1 MESEEP
7 GGTAA
12 LSWADPGWPEARG
25 NPAADSAAAGVA
37 ALYQHHAVGL
47 IRLAYLMLGDRAGA
61 EDAVQDAFCGLYRHW
76 DRLADRDRALA
87 YVRTSVLNGCRS
99 ALRRRATGRALEN
112 KLRAAL
118 RDTAGEIPADPP
130 PLRLPPARDPARPGR
145 RRWIGWAAPLAAAA
159 LVLAVVAASLAVVR
173 GGSGRTTS
181 NPAGPAAVPPYYV
194 ALTAPAYPDV
204 YSGNATAA
212 EVRATTTGAV
222 LAKVVPPKPYVH
234 FAGVT
239 AAADHRT
246 FVLVAEEKSH
256 PPDQP
261 PQPGEGPH
269 PYYQPSRFYL
279 LRFDPGTGRVSLR
292 ALPAAFIPA
301 NAEVHDMALSPD
313 GTSLAADIGL
323 DYVGSHLIVFGLAT
337 GTERA
342 WSFKTCA
349 SCHPS
354 GGGLGYVGTNVDAL
368 SWTADGKH
376 VAFVGPNR
384 AGWPSHST
392 VRLLDVT
399 LPGPDLLAD
408 SRPVA
413 EPPPGEQ
420 LNDVMWRGAI
430 ITPTA
435 DRRDRRGGRQRQ
447 RCSHQGQG
455 PAAEDL
461 GGHRPGDGP
470 QRPEHPGRLPVR
482 AGDVLQRHR
491 ERPGRQRRAQG
502 EDRGHPARAQVH
514 ADPVG
519 PAHSHGHLVAGPGY
533 SGHRDGRTNARA
545 PADLAVARRGL
556 RLQAAAGQAGAAV
569 RRPAG
574 RPRHGPGQPATCS
587 SARPRATTR
596 RCSASTTSARWC

>member
-1 MESEEP
+1 M
-7 GGTAA
+7 T
-12 LSWADPGWPEARG
+12 R
-25 NPAADSAAAGVA
+25 
-37 ALYQHHAVGL
+37 
-47 IRLAYLMLGDRAGA
+47 
-61 EDAVQDAFCGLYRHW
+61 
-76 DRLADRDRALA
+76 
-87 YVRTSVLNGCRS
+87 
-99 ALRRRATGRALEN
+99 LEN

-130 PLRLPPARDPARPGR
+130 LLRLPPARDSARPGPVWPGR

-159 LVLAVVAASLAVVR
+159 LVLAVVAASLAVVH

-181 NPAGPAAVPPYYV
+181 KPAGRAAVPPYYV

-212 EVRATTTGAV
+212 EVRATATGAV

-256 PPDQP
+256 PPEE
-261 PQPGEGPH
+261 QPGEGPH

-279 LRFDPGTGRVSLR
+279 LRFDPGTGRASLR

-313 GTSLAADIGL
+313 GTSLAADIGR
-323 DYVGSHLIVFGLAT
+323 DYVGSHLIVFDLAT

-354 GGGLGYVGTNVDAL
+354 GGGLGFVGTNVDAL
-368 SWTADGKH
+368 SWTGDGKH
-376 VAFVGPNR
+376 LAFVGPNR

-399 LPGPDLLAD
+399 LPGSDLLAT

-413 EPPPGEQ
+413 SPPPEDR
-420 LNDVMWRGAI
+420 LTMVMWRGAI
-430 ITPTA
+430 ITP
-435 DRRDRRGGRQRQ
+435 
-447 RCSHQGQG
+447 
-455 PAAEDL
+455 
-461 GGHRPGDGP
+461 
-470 QRPEHPGRLPVR
+470 
-482 AGDVLQRHR
+482 
-491 ERPGRQRRAQG
+491 
-502 EDRGHPARAQVH
+502 
-514 ADPVG
+514 
-519 PAHSHGHLVAGPGY
+519 
-533 SGHRDGRTNARA
+533 DGRTVVIVEEVASDGAAPIKVRDRLLKISVATGRVTVVNDLNVLAGYQYEQVMYSDASGSVLVVSGARKGKTA
-545 PADLAVARRGL
+545 GILRGHRYTPIPWDRHIVTAICSRP
-556 RLQAAAGQAGAAV
+556 RLQW
-569 RRPAG
+569 PA
-574 RPRHGPGQPATCS
+574 
-587 SARPRATTR
+587 
-596 RCSASTTSARWC
+596 